1 MVFYDTTQVFF
12 FWRCLPGHVK
22 CQGGGG
28 LVMGV
33 VQAHRAAQRHIK
45 ELWGG
50 RQGGGRPPPG
60 PAHTTQP
67 G

>member
-45 ELWGG
+45 EPW
-50 RQGGGRPPPG
+50 G

-67 G
+67 GSLGSLDSPVI